1 MTTDKLYLR
10 YARSSA
16 EIDRVDVKQRRTVRL
31 GDIEFNLAIIGNSH
45 YIEAPGISFYEM
57 VSCVSPRGSRSPD
70 AVVPLTD
77 GVTDQITHQT
87 ANYTVETAI
96 DVQPLSDCPSPESAD
111 MSYRF
116 GEGAYTTITHTSVDP
131 TYRTY
136 HTYPEYQLGVCTT
149 QMIQSASDDSTT
161 ARPHSH

>member
-1 MTTDKLYLR
+1 MTTNKLYLR
-10 YARSSA
+10 YSQSPV
-16 EIDRVDVKQRRTVRL
+16 DMGRVDVKQRRTTRL

-45 YIEAPGISFYEM
+45 YITAPEISFYEI
-57 VSCVSPRGSRSPD
+57 VSCVPPRGSRSPD

-87 ANYTVETAI
+87 ANYTVETTI
-96 DVQPLSDCPSPESAD
+96 EVQPLADCPSPELAD
-111 MSYRF
+111 MAYRF
-116 GEGAYTTITHTSVDP
+116 AEGAYTTITHTSVDS

-149 QMIQSASDDSTT
+149 QMIQCASDDSTT